1 MLNLLLH
8 ITGIARLADEIQWPS
23 SDMYSVPLEGIGGQ
37 DSDTIDSYSDD
48 SFSDFSV
55 HTSPEI
61 GRRQIDRSEI
71 DDSGSS
77 PGSPMP
83 TKLLGGEE
91 RADSA
96 ERKGRRWKSRLI
108 ELQTSTPVSNRTQS
122 EVCVHIF
129 NTKVTSFSVAVAEDD

>member
-1 MLNLLLH
+1 M
-8 ITGIARLADEIQWPS
+8 RLADEVQWPS
-23 SDMYSVPLEGIGGQ
+23 SDTYSDPLEVIGGQ

-55 HTSPEI
+55 LSSPEI

-83 TKLLGGEE
+83 TKSLGGEE

-96 ERKGRRWKSRLI
+96 ERKGRRFQHKSD
-108 ELQTSTPVSNRTQS
+108 
-122 EVCVHIF
+122 IF
-129 NTKVTSFSVAVAEDD
+129 LGCSS